1 MILVCGIHGSGKDQY
16 SNNLKLKKDMNAYTA
31 SQLINQTLPLR
42 QYKTKKIDQID
53 SRQHILLETMKEIV
67 LHEENFI
74 LNAHLCLIN
83 EKGEVE
89 RISIDV
95 FKNMPI
101 TEIHLV
107 ECSAKE
113 IEQRMYRRDE
123 ISWDIRFIQSFLEE
137 EKKYAIE
144 LSQLL
149 NVTLSVINT
158 SSDNKKNIILPIA
171 PQYIE
176 KILSGEK
183 KYEYRKRLCKNN
195 ISRMYLYATAPV
207 KGIVGE
213 AEVIGKLEKNP
224 KDLWNLTFQDSGI
237 KVELF
242 YKYFENYSRA
252 CAYKLVTVTRYANII
267 PLHNIGIDYI
277 IQSFKYISDI

>member
-137 EKKYAIE
+137 EIC
-144 LSQLL
+144 
-149 NVTLSVINT
+149 N
-158 SSDNKKNIILPIA
+158 
-171 PQYIE
+171 
-176 KILSGEK
+176 
-183 KYEYRKRLCKNN
+183 
-195 ISRMYLYATAPV
+195 
-207 KGIVGE
+207 
-213 AEVIGKLEKNP
+213 
-224 KDLWNLTFQDSGI
+224 
-237 KVELF
+237 
-242 YKYFENYSRA
+242 
-252 CAYKLVTVTRYANII
+252 
-267 PLHNIGIDYI
+267 
-277 IQSFKYISDI
+277 

>member
-1 MILVCGIHGSGKDQY
+1 
-16 SNNLKLKKDMNAYTA
+16 
-31 SQLINQTLPLR
+31 
-42 QYKTKKIDQID
+42 
-53 SRQHILLETMKEIV
+53 MKEI
-67 LHEENFI
+67 LSREENFI

-83 EKGEVE
+83 EKGEIE
-89 RISIDV
+89 RISLDI

-113 IEQRMYRRDE
+113 IEQRIYKRDE

-137 EKKYAIE
+137 EKRYALE

-149 NVTLSVINT
+149 NIPLSVVNT

-183 KYEYRKRLCKNN
+183 NMNTGKDYVKITYPVYIYMQRLLLKE
-195 ISRMYLYATAPV
+195 L
-207 KGIVGE
+207 
-213 AEVIGKLEKNP
+213 LEK
-224 KDLWNLTFQDSGI
+224 
-237 KVELF
+237 
-242 YKYFENYSRA
+242 
-252 CAYKLVTVTRYANII
+252 
-267 PLHNIGIDYI
+267 
-277 IQSFKYISDI
+277 

>member
-1 MILVCGIHGSGKDQY
+1 M
-16 SNNLKLKKDMNAYTA
+16 KKNINVYTA

-53 SRQHILLETMKEIV
+53 NRQHILLKSMKEI
-67 LHEENFI
+67 LSREENFI

-83 EKGEVE
+83 EKGEIE
-89 RISIDV
+89 RISLDI

-113 IEQRMYRRDE
+113 IEQRIYKRDE

-137 EKKYAIE
+137 EKRYALE

-149 NVTLSVINT
+149 NIPLSVVNT

-171 PQYIE
+171 PQYI
-176 KILSGEK
+176 
-183 KYEYRKRLCKNN
+183 
-195 ISRMYLYATAPV
+195 M
-207 KGIVGE
+207 
-213 AEVIGKLEKNP
+213 
-224 KDLWNLTFQDSGI
+224 
-237 KVELF
+237 
-242 YKYFENYSRA
+242 
-252 CAYKLVTVTRYANII
+252 
-267 PLHNIGIDYI
+267 
-277 IQSFKYISDI
+277 

>member
-1 MILVCGIHGSGKDQY
+1 MQKNSNVAIFAIRPEYAKSILDG
-16 SNNLKLKKDMNAYTA
+16 T
-31 SQLINQTLPLR
+31 
-42 QYKTKKIDQID
+42 
-53 SRQHILLETMKEIV
+53 
-67 LHEENFI
+67 
-74 LNAHLCLIN
+74 
-83 EKGEVE
+83 
-89 RISIDV
+89 
-95 FKNMPI
+95 
-101 TEIHLV
+101 
-107 ECSAKE
+107 
-113 IEQRMYRRDE
+113 
-123 ISWDIRFIQSFLEE
+123 
-137 EKKYAIE
+137 
-144 LSQLL
+144 
-149 NVTLSVINT
+149 
-158 SSDNKKNIILPIA
+158 
-171 PQYIE
+171 
-176 KILSGEK
+176 K

-252 CAYKLVTVTRYANII
+252 CAYKLGTVTRYANII

>member
-16 SNNLKLKKDMNAYTA
+16 SNNLKLKENINVYTA
-31 SQLINQTLPLR
+31 SQLINQTLPLG

-53 SRQHILLETMKEIV
+53 NRQHILLEAMKEI
-67 LHEENFI
+67 LLYEENFI

-89 RISIDV
+89 RISPDI
-95 FKNMPI
+95 FENMPI

-107 ECSAKE
+107 ECPAKE
-113 IEQRMYRRDE
+113 IEQRMYKRDE
-123 ISWDIRFIQSFLEE
+123 ISWDIKFIQSFLEE
-137 EKKYAIE
+137 EKRYAIE
-144 LSQLL
+144 LSQLR
-149 NVTLSVINT
+149 NVPLSVINT

-183 KYEYRKRLCKNN
+183 KYEYRKKLCKYN
-195 ISRMYLYATAPV
+195 ISRIYLYATAPV

-213 AEVIGKLEKNP
+213 AEVIEKLEENP
-224 KDLWNLTFQDSGI
+224 EDLWNLTFRDSGI
-237 KVELF
+237 DAELF
-242 YKYFENYSRA
+242 DKYFENCCRA
-252 CAYKLVTVTRYANII
+252 CAYKLGTVRKYENII
-267 PLHNIGIDYI
+267 PLRNIGIDYT

>member
-16 SNNLKLKKDMNAYTA
+16 SNNLKLKKDMNTYTA

-89 RISIDV
+89 RISTDV

-101 TEIHLV
+101 
-107 ECSAKE
+107 
-113 IEQRMYRRDE
+113 
-123 ISWDIRFIQSFLEE
+123 
-137 EKKYAIE
+137 
-144 LSQLL
+144 
-149 NVTLSVINT
+149 T

-252 CAYKLVTVTRYANII
+252 CAYKLGTVTRYANII

>member
-1 MILVCGIHGSGKDQY
+1 
-16 SNNLKLKKDMNAYTA
+16 
-31 SQLINQTLPLR
+31 
-42 QYKTKKIDQID
+42 
-53 SRQHILLETMKEIV
+53 MKEIV

-89 RISIDV
+89 RISTDV

-158 SSDNKKNIILPIA
+158 SSDNKKH
-171 PQYIE
+171 YFTD
-176 KILSGEK
+176 S
-183 KYEYRKRLCKNN
+183 
-195 ISRMYLYATAPV
+195 AT
-207 KGIVGE
+207 I
-213 AEVIGKLEKNP
+213 
-224 KDLWNLTFQDSGI
+224 
-237 KVELF
+237 
-242 YKYFENYSRA
+242 Y
-252 CAYKLVTVTRYANII
+252 
-267 PLHNIGIDYI
+267 
-277 IQSFKYISDI
+277 